1 MEAVS
6 PSLRRPLSDSEKARL
21 LTVNRVYLL
30 GAGFSKAIS
39 NAMPVMTALSDAVAP
54 RVKQFTPRDAAMV
67 PGLGTPIT
75 KNFERWLSYLV
86 EAPPWLPEPDQ
97 ARNKAAFLDVSLT
110 LYQVLS
116 EFQDAALSEQGPQ
129 WLANL
134 VRLWQAESATVIT
147 FNYDLLI
154 ELAWLLYC
162 DGASVL
168 QLYPVPITPIGARL
182 GNALAAP
189 TSSDGLKLLKL
200 HGSLNWRYSGI
211 DGAPADTIYGL
222 PISREHSGWQGK
234 GIHYTPERHESLTV
248 DLQPMIVPPATVK
261 SPYYTNRTLQAL
273 WRMAAEALGR
283 ASELVVIGF
292 SIPATDLLTSA
303 MLATETNKKC
313 TITLVDINN
322 EIMCRANEVFTMDAS
337 AIVDIFK
344 YERTLNA
351 DFVRHEDAVQAW
363 VQSATGSK

>member
-1 MEAVS
+1 
-6 PSLRRPLSDSEKARL
+6 
-21 LTVNRVYLL
+21 
-30 GAGFSKAIS
+30 
-39 NAMPVMTALSDAVAP
+39 
-54 RVKQFTPRDAAMV
+54 
-67 PGLGTPIT
+67 
-75 KNFERWLSYLV
+75 
-86 EAPPWLPEPDQ
+86 
-97 ARNKAAFLDVSLT
+97 
-110 LYQVLS
+110 
-116 EFQDAALSEQGPQ
+116 
-129 WLANL
+129 
-134 VRLWQAESATVIT
+134 
-147 FNYDLLI
+147 
-154 ELAWLLYC
+154 
-162 DGASVL
+162 
-168 QLYPVPITPIGARL
+168 
-182 GNALAAP
+182 
-189 TSSDGLKLLKL
+189 
-200 HGSLNWRYSGI
+200 
-211 DGAPADTIYGL
+211 
-222 PISREHSGWQGK
+222 
-234 GIHYTPERHESLTV
+234 
-248 DLQPMIVPPATVK
+248 MIVPPATVK